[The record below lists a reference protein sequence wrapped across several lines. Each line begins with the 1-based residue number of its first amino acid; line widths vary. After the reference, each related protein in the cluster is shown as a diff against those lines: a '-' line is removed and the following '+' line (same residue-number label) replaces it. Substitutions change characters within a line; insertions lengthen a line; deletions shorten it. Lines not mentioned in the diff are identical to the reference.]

1 MKIYGV
7 ILSALLLGACSLK
20 DKAVVD
26 TNLKSQILMFMQ
38 KYKITQDKMNAIIT
52 LSYLNPILDKTS
64 KDDILALSVTPNTLK
79 IQNLEVF
86 INNKKANIEK
96 LDEAYLKYIIQ
107 NNYTDY
113 FKISLPSVKEES
125 KIVAKICLNQ
135 LPCFEL
141 NFQKYPKSLY
151 YRSED
156 VDTQY
161 N

>member
-96 LDEAYLKYIIQ
+96 R
-107 NNYTDY
+107 
-113 FKISLPSVKEES
+113 F
-125 KIVAKICLNQ
+125 
-135 LPCFEL
+135 
-141 NFQKYPKSLY
+141 
-151 YRSED
+151 
-156 VDTQY
+156 
-161 N
+161 

>member
-26 TNLKSQILMFMQ
+26 ANLKSQILMFMQ

-113 FKISLPSVKEES
+113 FKISLPSVKEET